1 MGAYRPLF
9 SIDVEHTYFESGTC
23 SVLSFMPTP
32 ESTTVMKNAGL
43 LLRRLNSGI
52 AVFYDEASEALS
64 LYAGD
69 PQSPLCLAFRVFA
82 KDPCFNVY
90 TALGTPP
97 HDDQLLYFENAGRKS
112 EAGGRIPLHE
122 QAFVGEADYA
132 GLSSPSLAPLLGE
145 RDRIIRPV
153 FVVRITI
160 DPPQP
165 QGADECLKFVP
176 KHYYLRFQARRTVWK
191 YYLLGRMARK
201 DSYIADLNSEAEFV
215 YTGEA
220 MLPGNRRAL
229 AFRSRAAIPL
239 RQKAPYRFQLKTEAP
254 GGDKVLVKRLAVAS
268 SSRINQEEIEGHVVD
283 VSEIYIN
290 C

>member
-9 SIDVEHTYFESGTC
+9 SIDVEHTYFETGMCTI
-23 SVLSFMPTP
+23 LSYVPTP
-32 ESTTVMKNAGL
+32 ESAAVMRNAGL
-43 LLRRLNSGI
+43 LLRRLNNGI
-52 AVFYDEASEALS
+52 AVFYDDASEALP

-69 PQSPLCLAFRVFA
+69 PQSPLQLAFKVFA
-82 KDPCFNVY
+82 KDPSFGVY
-90 TALGTPP
+90 TAMGTPP
-97 HDDQLLYFENAGRKS
+97 DDGQLLYFENTGGKG

-122 QAFVGEADYA
+122 HQFVGDADYA
-132 GLSSPSLAPLLGE
+132 GLSSPRLAPLLGE
-145 RDRIIRPV
+145 RDRISRPA

-160 DPPQP
+160 DPPAR

-191 YYLLGRMARK
+191 YYLLGNMAREN
-201 DSYIADLNSEAEFV
+201 SYIADLNSEADFV
-215 YTGEA
+215 FAGEA
-220 MLPGNRRAL
+220 LLPGNRRAL

-239 RQKAPYRFQLKTEAP
+239 RQNGRYRFQLKTGAP
-254 GGDKVLVKRLAVAS
+254 GGGKVLIKRLAVAS
-268 SSRINQEEIEGHVVD
+268 SSQISQEEIEGQVVD